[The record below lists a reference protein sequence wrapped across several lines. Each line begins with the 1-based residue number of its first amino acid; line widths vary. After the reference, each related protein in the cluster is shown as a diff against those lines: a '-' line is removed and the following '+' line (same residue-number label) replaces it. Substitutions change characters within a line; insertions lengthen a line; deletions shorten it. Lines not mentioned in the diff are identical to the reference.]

1 MVAALGALMVEGQ
14 WHGYL
19 RATLAY
25 RSGRQFF
32 RAVLRDRESGP
43 VAHRASASDDFSVWL
58 MRQKTRHMR
67 RFALGFARQNRK
79 TKREIAD
86 YATGNGGRYGIDS
99 LALGTQCVLRD
110 GGAYFGAYR
119 LAAYLL
125 QSFCIL
131 VRTLGSRFKRPA
143 RVLMTRNLAG
153 TTCRH

>member
-1 MVAALGALMVEGQ
+1 
-14 WHGYL
+14 
-19 RATLAY
+19 
-25 RSGRQFF
+25 
-32 RAVLRDRESGP
+32 
-43 VAHRASASDDFSVWL
+43 

-99 LALGTQCVLRD
+99 LALGTQCVLHD

-131 VRTLGSRFKRPA
+131 VRTLDSRFKRPA
-143 RVLMTRNLAG
+143 RVRMTRNLAV